1 MTGSGYFLG
10 VDGGGTKTR
19 FALIDQHGSLLAETQ
34 LGTTYHPEVGLDGV
48 REVLARGIGEILGAA
63 SVSAA
68 DISHAFFGMPAY
80 GEDSSMASCLRVL
93 PQSIL
98 GHDRY
103 TCDND
108 MVCGWAGSLGCADG
122 INIVAGTGS
131 IGYGRRQGRG
141 ARAGGWGEAFSDEG
155 SAYWIAIR
163 GLNTY
168 SRMSDGRLPKGPLY
182 AMFNEALRL
191 QSDLDICTHVYG
203 KGASSR
209 GELAQLSQVVARAA
223 QAGDAEA
230 MGIFAQAGE
239 ELARIALAVR
249 TALRFEPE
257 EVALVSG
264 SGGAFNTGDLLLSP
278 FQKALHATG
287 YPFEFVKPKHE
298 PHIGAALYAARLAG
312 AHGA

>member
-239 ELARIALAVR
+239 ELARIALAIR

-264 SGGAFNTGDLLLSP
+264 SGGAFNTGDLLLIP

-287 YPFEFVKPKHE
+287 FPFDFVKPKHE

>member
-182 AMFNEALRL
+182 TMFNEALRL
-191 QSDLDICTHVYG
+191 QSDLDICTYVYG

-264 SGGAFNTGDLLLSP
+264 SGGAFNTGDLLLIP

-287 YPFEFVKPKHE
+287 FPFEFVKPKHE

-312 AHGA
+312 THGA

>member
-182 AMFNEALRL
+182 AMFNDALRL
-191 QSDLDICTHVYG
+191 QSDLDICTYVYG

-287 YPFEFVKPKHE
+287 YPFEFVKPMHE

-312 AHGA
+312 THGA

>member
-19 FALIDQHGSLLAETQ
+19 FALIDQRGSLLAETQ

-182 AMFNEALRL
+182 AMFNDALRL
-191 QSDLDICTHVYG
+191 QSDLDICTYVYG

-287 YPFEFVKPKHE
+287 YPFEFVKPMHE

-312 AHGA
+312 THGA

>member
-239 ELARIALAVR
+239 ELARIALAIR

-264 SGGAFNTGDLLLSP
+264 SGGAFNTGDLLLIP

-287 YPFEFVKPKHE
+287 FPFDFVKPKHE
-298 PHIGAALYAARLAG
+298 PHIGAALYAARLSD

>member
-163 GLNTY
+163 GLNKY

-239 ELARIALAVR
+239 ELARIALAIR

-264 SGGAFNTGDLLLSP
+264 SGGAFNTGDLLLIP

-287 YPFEFVKPKHE
+287 FPFDFVKPKHE

>member
-287 YPFEFVKPKHE
+287 YPFDFVKPKHE
-298 PHIGAALYAARLAG
+298 PHIGAALYAARLSD

>member
-182 AMFNEALRL
+182 TMFNEALRL
-191 QSDLDICTHVYG
+191 QSDLDICTYVYG

-230 MGIFAQAGE
+230 IGIFAQAGE

-264 SGGAFNTGDLLLSP
+264 SGGAFNTGDLLLIP

-287 YPFEFVKPKHE
+287 FPFEFVKPKHE

-312 AHGA
+312 THGA

>member
-1 MTGSGYFLG
+1 
-10 VDGGGTKTR
+10 
-19 FALIDQHGSLLAETQ
+19 
-34 LGTTYHPEVGLDGV
+34 
-48 REVLARGIGEILGAA
+48 
-63 SVSAA
+63 
-68 DISHAFFGMPAY
+68 
-80 GEDSSMASCLRVL
+80 
-93 PQSIL
+93 
-98 GHDRY
+98 
-103 TCDND
+103 

-131 IGYGRRQGRG
+131 IGYGRRHGRG

-182 AMFNEALRL
+182 AMFNEALQL

-203 KGASSR
+203 EGASSR

-230 MGIFAQAGE
+230 IGIFAQAGE

-249 TALRFEPE
+249 TALRFESE

-264 SGGAFNTGDLLLSP
+264 SGGAFNTGDLLLIP
-278 FQKALHATG
+278 FQNTLHATG
-287 YPFEFVKPKHE
+287 YPFDFVKPMHE

-312 AHGA
+312 TQDKIHEA